1 MTDRRFLLAAGGALV
16 GVIGG
21 IAAAANGAPLPG
33 IAAAVGAVAA
43 AAGVLWSPVDP
54 RDAAGSAGSAGA
66 VPTGASAPAASP
78 SADVPAPASAALFA
92 PAGSVPASAGP
103 AAPPASSP
111 PTPPADA
118 VDAPRLFE
126 PEPAPEGDD
135 EPPAESTSPPLL
147 TDPTTG
153 LFSEDYFNIAIEA
166 RLAAARRHLRPVGV
180 VLLEV
185 VEGLRVDRVR
195 ATDPARVAEA
205 VRETLREADTACRRP
220 DGKFAL
226 LLEDTPE
233 NGAIW
238 TVERIRRRL
247 VDADASLTVWAGIA
261 CYPAHA
267 FDKDSILRA
276 ADLALVAA
284 REWRQDRIEVAAGD

>member
-1 MTDRRFLLAAGGALV
+1 MTDRRFLLAVGGALV

-21 IAAAANGAPLPG
+21 TAAAVNGAPLAG
-33 IAAAVGAVAA
+33 IAAGAGAVAA
-43 AAGVLWSPVDP
+43 AAGVLLSPLDP
-54 RDAAGSAGSAGA
+54 RDGGSGAAGSTATATTPPVAAPAEHSVPSMAAAGA
-66 VPTGASAPAASP
+66 GTEPPTAEP
-78 SADVPAPASAALFA
+78 PAPSTPSLF
-92 PAGSVPASAGP
+92 GP
-103 AAPPASSP
+103 PPD
-111 PTPPADA
+111 TPPAA
-118 VDAPRLFE
+118 
-126 PEPAPEGDD
+126 
-135 EPPAESTSPPLL
+135 PLL

-185 VEGLRVDRVR
+185 VEGLRVDNVHP
-195 ATDPARVAEA
+195 TDPRRVAEA

-247 VDADASLTVWAGIA
+247 VDADASLTVWAGVA

-267 FDKDSILRA
+267 FDKESILRA

-284 REWRQDRIEVAAGD
+284 REWRQDRIEVAAGE